1 MNDRGLEEARHVFLR
16 GCGLPGAW
24 SGEPQ
29 WRILDTGFGL
39 GLNFLAAWQAWKQD
53 PQRPRLLHYVSIEA
67 SPVTAEGLLH
77 SVTAYPDLMPLAQ
90 ALAAQWSGLLPGVH
104 RLVFEEGHVLLT
116 LHVRDVRDVLRKEP
130 FTVDSVFLGAA
141 AVGPAHAQG
150 SGPALQAR
158 HGHRRPL
165 ACGRSAQGPGPVR
178 LFSSAGRG

>member
-67 SPVTAEGLLH
+67 SPVTAEGLLQG
-77 SVTAYPDLMPLAQ
+77 VTAYPDLVPLAQ

-116 LHVRDVRDVLRKEP
+116 LHVRDVREVLRKEP
-130 FTVDSVFLGAA
+130 FTVDSVFLGARPWDLHTLKALGRHCRRGTGIA
-141 AVGPAHAQG
+141 AA
-150 SGPALQAR
+150 SLAR
-158 HGHRRPL
+158 R
-165 ACGRSAQGPGPVR
+165 CAQGPGPVR
-178 LFSSAGRG
+178 LRSSAGRG